1 MSLEREGKALSPT
14 EVMDAL
20 ETFREPFPYGVLR
33 RSPQNSANHSVTVE
47 VIGVGQCIPKA
58 ATEED
63 EVDPVIG
70 DGLDKIL
77 NTLSKK

>member
-1 MSLEREGKALSPT
+1 MSLEREGKALSPI

-47 VIGVGQCIPKA
+47 VIGVSRYTPKA

-63 EVDPVIG
+63 EADPVI
-70 DGLDKIL
+70 DEGLHKIL